1 MPKPT
6 KGPRLGSSPAH
17 ERLMLSNLA
26 CALFENGKITTT
38 ETRAK
43 RLQPLAERLISKA
56 RRGDLHA
63 RRQVLARLGNKAVVA
78 KLFEEIAEQ
87 IDKEREGGY
96 TRIVK
101 LGNCRGDNAP
111 IAEISLVLEA
121 VEKKKKAKPAAKKEA
136 AKAEAPK
143 DEAKEESAEPVEEKA
158 EEAKAEET
166 EAAEAPAE
174 ETKDDAAPESEAS
187 AEESPS
193 KAEAETTDAPAE
205 EKAE

>member
-87 IDKEREGGY
+87 TDKEREGGY

-101 LGNCRGDNAP
+101 LGNRRGDNAP

-136 AKAEAPK
+136 SKAEAPK

-158 EEAKAEET
+158 EEAKA
-166 EAAEAPAE
+166 AEAPAE
-174 ETKDDAAPESEAS
+174 ETKDDAAPESEAP
-187 AEESPS
+187 AEESAS
-193 KAEAETTDAPAE
+193 EAEAKTTDAPVE